1 MNRYAQ
7 TGAVAPAG
15 RVALKAPSGMRQRV
29 IGTGQTNVGGP
40 ESMGGAV
47 VANFNSFQAGQPSV
61 YANAAGLRPVAV
73 VRFRGASSRL
83 SADARQTVNRA
94 ADAFMARGGIGY
106 VRIVGHAARHTGKLS
121 LVRRME
127 LDFRR
132 AGVPA
137 KNVLIDAVGSSQPA
151 NDGSAS
157 NGQNANRR
165 AEIFLQG

>member
-1 MNRYAQ
+1 
-7 TGAVAPAG
+7 
-15 RVALKAPSGMRQRV
+15 
-29 IGTGQTNVGGP
+29 
-40 ESMGGAV
+40 
-47 VANFNSFQAGQPSV
+47 
-61 YANAAGLRPVAV
+61 
-73 VRFRGASSRL
+73 
-83 SADARQTVNRA
+83 
-94 ADAFMARGGIGY
+94 MARGGIGY

-132 AGVPA
+132 SQDRARAVARALIHAGVPA